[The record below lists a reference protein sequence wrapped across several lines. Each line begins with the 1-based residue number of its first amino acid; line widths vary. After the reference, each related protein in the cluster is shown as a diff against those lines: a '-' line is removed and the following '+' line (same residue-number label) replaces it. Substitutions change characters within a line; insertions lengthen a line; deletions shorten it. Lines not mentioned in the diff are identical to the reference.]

1 MDEHSPRSG
10 TAAGSERFFYGWFIV
25 AILFFISIIDGGFT
39 YTFSTFL
46 RPLTEDFGWSR
57 AETAG
62 AFSLYLFVAGLVL
75 PLWGWLI
82 DHVGARWVFVLS
94 ALIDGIALALLS
106 TVHSLTTFYAL
117 YLVLGVGLAGIG
129 PMPVGKVITQWFVAK
144 RGLAMGIALVGT
156 SGGGLVLVPLAGFL
170 IAEYSWRVA
179 YQGLAVL
186 SLGVMLPLVW
196 FFLVETPQEKGLK
209 PLGQDSPAGD
219 AVEAS
224 QKQEQAQDA
233 TDWTLRQALST
244 PTFWL
249 LGLALC
255 LGLMAATA
263 VNTHQVAY
271 LQDAGLSLELA
282 STLAGV
288 TLGMSMG
295 GRFGAGWASEHVPN
309 PHHILA
315 VFLLM
320 QVVGIGFVLGLHVFG
335 FWVLAVFVPLFGL
348 GFGGM
353 VVLWPLT
360 VSHDF
365 GQRSFG
371 TIAGVLGTVILCIG
385 GALGPVIAGAIY
397 DSTGSY
403 DWAFVASIG
412 VLLVGAGAA
421 FAAPDLGTA
430 HSGVTLGSVIDLE
443 QET

>member
-1 MDEHSPRSG
+1 MDEHTTDSG
-10 TAAGSERFFYGWFIV
+10 RGVKSERFFYGWFIV

-46 RPLTEDFGWSR
+46 KPLTEDFGWSR